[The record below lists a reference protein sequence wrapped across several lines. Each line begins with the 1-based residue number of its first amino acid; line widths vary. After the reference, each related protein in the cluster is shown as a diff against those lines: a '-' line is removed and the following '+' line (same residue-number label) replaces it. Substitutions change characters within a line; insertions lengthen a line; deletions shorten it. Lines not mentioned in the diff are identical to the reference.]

1 MDKNLFD
8 LNHLET
14 LFNPKHI
21 AFIGASE
28 SSAFG
33 AMLYLKAFQNSKWKE
48 TFYPVNPKREKIL
61 DWKCYPSVLNV
72 PYSIDT
78 AYISLKVNY
87 VLQAVRECVEKKIP
101 WVIIFASGFSET
113 GEIAGKKLE
122 REILEIIKKTNTR
135 IVGPNCL
142 GPYNSDNGMMF
153 STSFAKQGIP
163 GTISFMSQSGGHLT
177 QLLDVGN
184 KRDIRFRYGV
194 SFGNQ
199 IDLNCFDFIRL
210 YREDPKTKIIAA
222 YLESFGSANGHE
234 FFLEL
239 QKTAKLKPVIIWKGG
254 YTEDGSRAAFSHTG
268 ALASNLR
275 LWETMAKQTGATL
288 VKDSEEWWNA
298 MKTFELLF
306 PKYVLN
312 GRNIA
317 IVTPGGGSSVSSC
330 DLFASF
336 NLKVPELT
344 SDSQNKIAQVL
355 PKENVNTKN
364 PIDLGAVG
372 FVVDIFIKCIEI
384 CAEDPNIDIVIVP
397 LWPHHLFSYVFKRMF
412 AIQAKASKPFVY
424 CVPSISDSHEL
435 AQRFNII
442 RKFLNKNRILYF
454 LSLRDAA
461 KSVSLYCDY
470 VDYLKS
476 HNYKI

>member
-1 MDKNLFD
+1 
-8 LNHLET
+8 
-14 LFNPKHI
+14 
-21 AFIGASE
+21 
-28 SSAFG
+28 
-33 AMLYLKAFQNSKWKE
+33 
-48 TFYPVNPKREKIL
+48 
-61 DWKCYPSVLNV
+61 
-72 PYSIDT
+72 
-78 AYISLKVNY
+78 
-87 VLQAVRECVEKKIP
+87 
-101 WVIIFASGFSET
+101 
-113 GEIAGKKLE
+113 
-122 REILEIIKKTNTR
+122 
-135 IVGPNCL
+135 
-142 GPYNSDNGMMF
+142 
-153 STSFAKQGIP
+153 
-163 GTISFMSQSGGHLT
+163 
-177 QLLDVGN
+177 
-184 KRDIRFRYGV
+184 
-194 SFGNQ
+194 
-199 IDLNCFDFIRL
+199 
-210 YREDPKTKIIAA
+210 
-222 YLESFGSANGHE
+222 
-234 FFLEL
+234 
-239 QKTAKLKPVIIWKGG
+239 
-254 YTEDGSRAAFSHTG
+254 
-268 ALASNLR
+268 
-275 LWETMAKQTGATL
+275 MAKQTGATL